1 MRTAVIVDDD
11 ADIRVLLGTFLRLRH
26 LEVVGQAG
34 DGVEALDL
42 VSRSHPDV
50 VVLDLA
56 MPEHGGLEAL
66 PQIRAAAPSST
77 VVVFS
82 AHLTRGA
89 LATVRGLGAWA
100 VEKSAGLTALGA
112 AIDEAGDDLWIGGH

>member
-1 MRTAVIVDDD
+1 MRTAVVVDDD
-11 ADIRVLLGTFLRLRH
+11 ADIRVLLDTFLRLRDV
-26 LEVVGQAG
+26 EVVGEAA
-34 DGVEALDL
+34 DGAEAIDL
-42 VSRSHPDV
+42 VTRAHPDV
-50 VVLDLA
+50 VVLDLT

-82 AHLTRGA
+82 AHLTRDA

-100 VEKSAGLTALGA
+100 VEKSAGLPALGA
-112 AIDEAGDDLWIGGH
+112 TLDEAADDPWAAGR